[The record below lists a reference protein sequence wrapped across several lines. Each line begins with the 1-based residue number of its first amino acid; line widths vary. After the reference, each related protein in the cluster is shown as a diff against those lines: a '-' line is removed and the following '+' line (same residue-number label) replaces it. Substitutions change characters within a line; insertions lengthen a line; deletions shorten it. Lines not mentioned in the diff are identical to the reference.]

1 MTKPQTID
9 DRLERIAVAEER
21 QATALEGI
29 LEAVTNF
36 KFEQVGSI
44 AVAGVQTPETA
55 EDEQAPDET
64 PAEETAAA
72 EPEVE
77 EAAPEA
83 DTAEEAATEDAP
95 AAEEPAEDGGDD
107 PLGDGKADEPDPVDG
122 DAIEIP
128 DKLSTDH
135 VRNLAR
141 EVMEKDGKPAVF
153 EVLAEIGGGYKAVG
167 EITDTDLEEAFVKMT
182 QRLRG

>member
-44 AVAGVQTPETA
+44 AVAGVQTPETDDA
-55 EDEQAPDET
+55 EATDET
-64 PAEETAAA
+64 APEETATA

-77 EAAPEA
+77 ETPAEA
-83 DTAEEAATEDAP
+83 DTAEETAPEDETP
-95 AAEEPAEDGGDD
+95 AEEPAEDGD
-107 PLGDGKADEPDPVDG
+107 PLGDGDAAVDKG

-128 DKLSTDH
+128 EKLNADH

-141 EVMEKDGKPAVF
+141 EVMGKDGKPAVF
-153 EVLAEIGGGYKAVG
+153 EVLAEIGAGYKAVG
-167 EITDTDLEEAFVKMT
+167 EIAETDLEEAFVKMT